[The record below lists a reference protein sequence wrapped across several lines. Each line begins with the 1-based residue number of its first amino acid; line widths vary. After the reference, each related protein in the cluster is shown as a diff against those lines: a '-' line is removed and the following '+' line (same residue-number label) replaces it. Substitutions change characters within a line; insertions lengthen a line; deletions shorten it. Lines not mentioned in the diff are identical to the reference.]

1 VFAAC
6 AILHRTGAK
15 AFVPAQRLEVV
26 HCANRRRRTR
36 GWLTGRALASIGL
49 CVANSVQNA
58 THSPVVRERII
69 VARPAYV
76 PLPVLPL
83 PRYGYAEERVV
94 VYGLVSETE
103 NTCRGK
109 DGRLHL
115 AAFFSSRLYF
125 GAGVKHPQK
134 ITLGKRREMGIR
146 GLLVYWL
153 DYKAA
158 KMSKSA
164 PTNGRITS
172 GFPISSPLF
181 LCVAG
186 ARAPKSERILIESAS
201 KTEVAERERGT

>member
-1 VFAAC
+1 MFAAC

-36 GWLTGRALASIGL
+36 GWLTGRAPASIGR

-58 THSPVVRERII
+58 THSPVVREMIV

-83 PRYGYAEERVV
+83 PRYAYARSESSLRIGERD
-94 VYGLVSETE
+94 
-103 NTCRGK
+103 RGHLPRE
-109 DGRLHL
+109 GRPPSFGG
-115 AAFFSSRLYF
+115 FFSSHLYF
-125 GAGVKHPQK
+125 GAGVKHPEK

-146 GLLVYWL
+146 GLLVYCL

-181 LCVAG
+181 LCQACGRKG
-186 ARAPKSERILIESAS
+186 AEVRADFNWVSRQNRSRRA
-201 KTEVAERERGT
+201 

>member
-1 VFAAC
+1 LTDRLRLMANSSNEGWSKFGAELSLLGSGIDDNDWRQQAPIVSCRTSVCGC

-36 GWLTGRALASIGL
+36 GWLTGRAPASIGR

-83 PRYGYAEERVV
+83 PRYGLCRGASRR
-94 VYGLVSETE
+94 YGLVSETE

-115 AAFFSSRLYF
+115 AAFFPAIYISE
-125 GAGVKHPQK
+125 
-134 ITLGKRREMGIR
+134 LG
-146 GLLVYWL
+146 
-153 DYKAA
+153 
-158 KMSKSA
+158 
-164 PTNGRITS
+164 
-172 GFPISSPLF
+172 
-181 LCVAG
+181 
-186 ARAPKSERILIESAS
+186 
-201 KTEVAERERGT
+201 

>member
-1 VFAAC
+1 M
-6 AILHRTGAK
+6 
-15 AFVPAQRLEVV
+15 

-49 CVANSVQNA
+49 CVANRVQNA

-83 PRYGYAEERVV
+83 PRYAYARSESSLRIGERD
-94 VYGLVSETE
+94 
-103 NTCRGK
+103 RGHLPRE
-109 DGRLHL
+109 GRPPSFGG
-115 AAFFSSRLYF
+115 FFSSHFYF
-125 GAGVKHPQK
+125 GAGVKHPEK

-181 LCVAG
+181 LCQACGRKG
-186 ARAPKSERILIESAS
+186 AEVRADFNWVS
-201 KTEVAERERGT
+201 KQNRSRRA

>member
-1 VFAAC
+1 MFAAC

-36 GWLTGRALASIGL
+36 GWLTGRAPASIGL

-58 THSPVVRERII
+58 THSPVVREMIV

-83 PRYGYAEERVV
+83 PRYAYARSESSLRIGERDREH
-94 VYGLVSETE
+94 LPRE
-103 NTCRGK
+103 
-109 DGRLHL
+109 GRPPSFGG
-115 AAFFSSRLYF
+115 FFSSHLYF
-125 GAGVKHPQK
+125 GAGVKHPEK

-146 GLLVYWL
+146 GLLVYCL

-181 LCVAG
+181 LCQACGRKG
-186 ARAPKSERILIESAS
+186 AEVRADFNWVSRQNRSRRA
-201 KTEVAERERGT
+201 